1 MSNSTIANP
10 AITVPTLTI
19 ADPAVTAAFAQHTVE
34 KIDRIVSTLNRAYT
48 IGWDVTKPN
57 ADQIR
62 NSYRDAYTLINV
74 LSHLNVITTNE
85 WMTLCRELTVA
96 TNRCSD
102 RRLAEIAEKTAIKN
116 AKQVERQSR
125 KNAKA
130 QAEANANVI
139 TIA

>member
-10 AITVPTLTI
+10 SITVPTLTI

-48 IGWDVTKPN
+48 IGWNVTKPN

-62 NSYRDAYTLINV
+62 NSYRDAHTLINV
-74 LSHLNVITTNE
+74 LSSLNVITTNE
-85 WMTLCRELTVA
+85 WMTLSRELTVA

-102 RRLAEIAEKTAIKN
+102 RRLAEIAEKAAITEAN
-116 AKQVERQSR
+116 RLDRQLR

-130 QAEANANVI
+130 QAAANAKPI

>member
-48 IGWDVTKPN
+48 IGWNVTKPN

-62 NSYRDAYTLINV
+62 NSYRDGHTLINV

-102 RRLAEIAEKTAIKN
+102 RRLAEIAEKAAITEAN
-116 AKQVERQSR
+116 RLDRQLR

-130 QAEANANVI
+130 QAAANAKVI